1 MHDHGGLCFIDYACS
16 GPYIKMDMHP
26 ENPKHKLDAVYFSP
40 HKFLGGPGGTG
51 IIIFDKDLYKIDIP
65 DTPGG
70 GTVEWTNPWGGH
82 SFYKDIE
89 LREDGGTPAFL
100 QTIKAALA
108 VKLKEEM
115 TSEKMLTREEELM
128 EILWSGFKKI
138 PGLHIL
144 AEKIKKRLGIISFY
158 FEEIHFNLVVKLLN
172 DHFGVQVRSG
182 CVCAGTY
189 GHFLLNVTPEE
200 SKRITNLID
209 NGDLSEKPGWTRLSI
224 HPIMTNDEAHFLV
237 HAVSEVAK
245 NYRHWA
251 KDYTYDNSTNE
262 FTHKDGEPLKNELVT
277 KWFATPMK

>member
-1 MHDHGGLCFIDYACS
+1 
-16 GPYIKMDMHP
+16 
-26 ENPKHKLDAVYFSP
+26 
-40 HKFLGGPGGTG
+40 
-51 IIIFDKDLYKIDIP
+51 
-65 DTPGG
+65 
-70 GTVEWTNPWGGH
+70 
-82 SFYKDIE
+82 
-89 LREDGGTPAFL
+89 
-100 QTIKAALA
+100 
-108 VKLKEEM
+108 
-115 TSEKMLTREEELM
+115 M
-128 EILWSGFKKI
+128 EILWPGFKKI

-144 AEKIKKRLGIISFY
+144 AENIKKRLGIISFY

-237 HAVSEVAK
+237 RAVSEVAK
-245 NYRHWA
+245 NHRQWA
-251 KDYTYDNSTNE
+251 IDYIYDRTTNE